1 MMSER
6 KDYFY
11 MMLRD
16 VSINAKALESIQD
29 FEPNCDEIDAMEAL
43 HDEIGIHFDL
53 HMLSDSSLSP
63 PSVSRED
70 WLRLQREHPAIVTEN
85 GDA

>member
-1 MMSER
+1 MSER

-16 VSINAKALESIQD
+16 VSINAQALESIQG
-29 FEPNCDEIDAMEAL
+29 FEPNCDEVESMEAL
-43 HDEIGIHFDL
+43 YDEISIHFDL
-53 HMLSDSSLSP
+53 HMVSDSSLSP
-63 PSVSRED
+63 PSPSRED